1 MKNLNTYNLYPITSA
16 NNITISISSKRL
28 YKNNFENTV
37 YKNYNNSQISRC
49 KYYMSSKV
57 WDIVW
62 VSKFKTRSKI
72 MTLLIKKWDENCIE
86 RAQLNERLTELKKN
100 YFCNDT

>member
-1 MKNLNTYNLYPITSA
+1 MKNLNTYNLYQITSA
-16 NNITISISSKRL
+16 NNITISSKRL

-49 KYYMSSKV
+49 KYYMSSKI

-72 MTLLIKKWDENCIE
+72 MTLLIKKEDENFIE
-86 RAQLNERLTELKKN
+86 RAQVNGKINWVKKKSL
-100 YFCNDT
+100 CNDT